1 MDKIKI
7 TFFLPNLEIGGAEKS
22 IVKLANALDKD
33 KFNVSLLLCESKGI
47 VFDIL
52 SDKIFV
58 VDLKTSHIGLSL
70 FKVVNYLKK
79 NKPDIMVSALDHV
92 NIINICA
99 SLFCRSRPKIIIT
112 ERTTFSKISSES
124 TTKFSRK
131 FITKF
136 ILPNLVR
143 IFYKKADSIVCVSQG
158 VANDLKNII
167 GNLPTIKV
175 IYNPVIDINIL
186 GQLVNEPLNNFSNSS
201 LPKILA
207 VGRLT
212 KAKDYP
218 TMLRAFSLVL
228 KEIPANLLVIGDG
241 KERKKIEQ
249 LIYDLDILDNVKLLG
264 TQKNPFKYMNKSDVF
279 VLSSSV
285 EGFPNV
291 LVEAMACGT
300 PVVST
305 NCQSGPNEIIQ
316 NGENGFLVPVGDEKK
331 LAEAIIKLL
340 KDKEL
345 RKKFSERGKKHAQ
358 YFSIDKSAKEFEN
371 LFKKIIEK

>member
-1 MDKIKI
+1 
-7 TFFLPNLEIGGAEKS
+7 LAELKRVLLS
-22 IVKLANALDKD
+22 SLNALDKD

-158 VANDLKNII
+158 VSNYLKNII
-167 GNLPTIKV
+167 GICRRSSNF
-175 IYNPVIDINIL
+175 NPVLDKNIL
-186 GQLVNEPLNNFSNSS
+186 D
-201 LPKILA
+201 
-207 VGRLT
+207 T
-212 KAKDYP
+212 
-218 TMLRAFSLVL
+218 
-228 KEIPANLLVIGDG
+228 
-241 KERKKIEQ
+241 
-249 LIYDLDILDNVKLLG
+249 
-264 TQKNPFKYMNKSDVF
+264 
-279 VLSSSV
+279 
-285 EGFPNV
+285 
-291 LVEAMACGT
+291 
-300 PVVST
+300 
-305 NCQSGPNEIIQ
+305 
-316 NGENGFLVPVGDEKK
+316 
-331 LAEAIIKLL
+331 
-340 KDKEL
+340 
-345 RKKFSERGKKHAQ
+345 
-358 YFSIDKSAKEFEN
+358 
-371 LFKKIIEK
+371 